1 MIKKDSDQKPPK
13 SVPDL
18 RTKPL
23 NHLQA
28 LVKNSKPKNMPMVN
42 RTIQKKV
49 GRGG

>member
-1 MIKKDSDQKPPK
+1 MIKKDGDQKLPK

-18 RTKPL
+18 KTKPL
-23 NHLQA
+23 THLQG
-28 LVKNSKPKNMPMVN
+28 LVKNTKPKNMPMVN